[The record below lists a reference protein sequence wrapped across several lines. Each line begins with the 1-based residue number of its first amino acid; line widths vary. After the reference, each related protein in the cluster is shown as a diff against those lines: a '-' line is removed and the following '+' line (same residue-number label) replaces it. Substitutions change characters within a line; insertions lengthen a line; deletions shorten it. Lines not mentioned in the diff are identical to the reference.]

1 MQILATGAKGFLLSN
16 ILKHFNYEFSDT
28 PDVIFQFGSPI
39 DGLSTNNQIKL
50 DLALAQ
56 TQKFCENARQTTH
69 IIFASS
75 EGLND
80 FQDYSND
87 PYYYDTKIAQER
99 LIFQN
104 FWRATILRIPRVYD
118 PSREDGLMQRI
129 REGNIDDSNK
139 IIKYITLDEF
149 INWFFECLY
158 KTRNDT
164 YFRETFTYKG
174 KYHYDTI
181 RGISNWICQS

>member
-1 MQILATGAKGFLLSN
+1 MKILTTGENGFLLSN
-16 ILKHFNYEFSDT
+16 ILKHFDYEFSDT

-39 DGLSTNNQIKL
+39 DGLTPDNQIKL

-56 TQKFCENARQTTH
+56 TQKFCDNKRQMSH

-80 FQDYSND
+80 FQDYGND

-99 LIFQN
+99 LIYQN
-104 FWRATILRIPRVYD
+104 FWRATVLRIPRVYD
-118 PSREDGLMQRI
+118 PIRQKGLMQRI
-129 REGNIDDSNK
+129 RENNIDNYNK
-139 IIKYITLDEF
+139 VIKYITLDEF

-158 KTRNDT
+158 KTRKDM
-164 YFRETFTYKG
+164 YFKETFTYKG